1 MSWSTFEL
9 REKLVPWNQFKPP
22 PPPQCKYFNWPF
34 QGGTSLVD
42 HVCSLCLV
50 FLMLLRLFIAALW
63 SPTWQGL
70 TSWLLLVT
78 FIVLLW
84 YLIVSFPDL
93 CLLSYLN
100 IYLGVVGSLC
110 WFYLI
115 FLNNGW
121 KWNDNLVSLRPN
133 CFIFIAYWRGRVE
146 PTPWTPSGSTTA

>member
-1 MSWSTFEL
+1 M
-9 REKLVPWNQFKPP
+9 
-22 PPPQCKYFNWPF
+22 
-34 QGGTSLVD
+34 D

-70 TSWLLLVT
+70 TSWLLSVT

-110 WFYLI
+110 
-115 FLNNGW
+115 
-121 KWNDNLVSLRPN
+121 
-133 CFIFIAYWRGRVE
+133 
-146 PTPWTPSGSTTA
+146 